1 MPLRSEELSVLLLM
15 RLSLFE
21 QHHKDLSSEF
31 GTVNVGTVELGKDR
45 RWMEIGIVD
54 ALALGE
60 LQPGK
65 LKTKPNDVRLE
76 CSDIHATAQHILL
89 DSMLFLSNII
99 SFVGML
105 PGSPFL
111 V

>member
-1 MPLRSEELSVLLLM
+1 MPLRSEELSMLFLM

-21 QHHKDLSSEF
+21 QHHKDLNSEF
-31 GTVNVGTVELGKDR
+31 GTVNVVTVVLGKDG

-54 ALALGE
+54 ALTLGE
-60 LQPGK
+60 LQQGK
-65 LKTKPNDVRLE
+65 LKIKPNNLRLE

-89 DSMLFLSNII
+89 DAMLFLSNTIP
-99 SFVGML
+99 FVGML
-105 PGSPFL
+105 PGNPFL